1 MNKTVIDSPIGKIAI
16 FAENEKII
24 RINLKTDEKPDSV
37 ITEKI
42 LLKAEKQLF
51 EYFSGKRR
59 SFELEYEF
67 SGTDFQKSVW
77 RELEKIPF
85 GETKTYGEIAAAIG
99 NPKAGRAVG
108 SSCNKNPL
116 AIIVPCHRVIGAG
129 GKLTGFA
136 CGTEV
141 KKWLLGHEA
150 GLKGEHNENRME
162 NLR

>member
-24 RINLKTDEKPDSV
+24 RLDLKTELKSDSE

-59 SFELEYEF
+59 FFELEYEF

-108 SSCNKNPL
+108 LACNKNHIL
-116 AIIVPCHRVIGAG
+116 IAVPCHRVIGAG
-129 GKLTGFA
+129 GKPVGFA
-136 CGTEV
+136 WGIGM
-141 KKWLLGHEA
+141 KQWLLGHEA

-162 NLR
+162 NLL

>member
-1 MNKTVIDSPIGKIAI
+1 MNRIIFDSPIGKLEICEKSGKI
-16 FAENEKII
+16 TRIEIVSGENFSPE
-24 RINLKTDEKPDSV
+24 
-37 ITEKI
+37 TETP
-42 LLKAEKQLF
+42 LLLEAKKQLS
-51 EYFSGKRR
+51 EYFSGKRKT
-59 SFELEYEF
+59 FDFPYDF
-67 SGTDFQKSVW
+67 SGTEFQKSVW

-150 GLKGEHNENRME
+150 GLKGKHNENRME

>member
-51 EYFSGKRR
+51 EYFSGKR
-59 SFELEYEF
+59 SFFELEYEF

>member
-24 RINLKTDEKPDSV
+24 RISIKTEEKSDSV

-59 SFELEYEF
+59 FFKLEYEF
-67 SGTDFQKSVW
+67 FGTDFQKSVW

-150 GLKGEHNENRME
+150 GLKGKHNENRME

>member
-51 EYFSGKRR
+51 EYFSGKR
-59 SFELEYEF
+59 SFFELEYEF

-129 GKLTGFA
+129 GNLTGFA

>member
-24 RINLKTDEKPDSV
+24 RISIKTEEKSDSV

-59 SFELEYEF
+59 FFELEYEF

-108 SSCNKNPL
+108 LACNKNPL

-129 GKLTGFA
+129 GKPVGFA
-136 CGTEV
+136 WGIGM
-141 KKWLLGHEA
+141 KQWLLGHEA

-162 NLR
+162 NLL

>member
-24 RINLKTDEKPDSV
+24 RISLKTEEKSDSV

-59 SFELEYEF
+59 FFELEYEF

-85 GETKTYGEIAAAIG
+85 GETKPYGEIAAAIG